1 MSGKQTLAD
10 QIAQTIGI
18 ADRIRSVVI
27 EEVDSPWKE
36 RAYIKRKKAQLD
48 VKLFLWEDT
57 PFLYGSIYRLFLY
70 IHDVLDPL
78 FRYDAGQAPEEEKE
92 PRLRDRYNQIWS
104 IHVDSRV
111 ERLGLESFFD
121 RVTRRNLFI
130 DVEQELPWAESR
142 RIFEILW
149 SKEVMT
155 HPEILSYTYDL
166 SQLREKEGTPAG
178 EAIEVELNRCL
189 HEAYVKKLM
198 ERIPS
203 EGFRR
208 EANELLNFAAYHC
221 KDMHIES
228 SHYGISFIYQ
238 RRIFAELIPTR
249 ENVLFL
255 TIFNPESRRHE
266 THRVTAESDVKQI
279 QRMIKDHY
287 ARATVHG

>member
-1 MSGKQTLAD
+1 MSDKQALAS
-10 QIAQTIGI
+10 QIARTIGI
-18 ADRIRSVVI
+18 SDRIRSVVI

-36 RAYIKRKKAQLD
+36 RAYIKRKKNQLD
-48 VKLFLWEDT
+48 VKLFLWEET

-70 IHDVLDPL
+70 VHDVLNPQ
-78 FRYDAGQAPEEEKE
+78 FHYDAGQAPEEEKE
-92 PRLRDRYNQIWS
+92 PLLRDRYNQVWS

-111 ERLGLESFFD
+111 ERIGLESFFD
-121 RVTRRNLFI
+121 RLTRRNLFI
-130 DVEQELPWAESR
+130 DVERGLPWAEGK
-142 RIFEILW
+142 RIFELLW

-155 HPEILSYTYDL
+155 HPEIVSYTYDL
-166 SQLREKEGTPAG
+166 DQLRDKEGAAVEG
-178 EAIEVELNRCL
+178 ALEVELNRCL
-189 HEAYVKKLM
+189 REVYVKKLM

-203 EGFRR
+203 EDFRH

-266 THRVTAESDVKQI
+266 THLVTAESDVKEI

-287 ARATVHG
+287 ARATVHS